1 MDYRPNWVPWN
12 PAQGRPFAAVLIFV
26 PGRRNGHSEGE
37 SPCTNYIPGSWKRF
51 PSGSR
56 GAQYPNIL
64 LNEIV
69 LLPSHQ
75 LPEEPSKSQPFGSAG
90 GWSRERLLAGY
101 PTSQP
106 RSACFHAS
114 RFTSAMDSVR
124 GMPLGQVRTQFC
136 ALAHSCMPPGPMRA
150 ARRSLLFIA
159 PVGCMLNKRTWLIMA
174 APTN

>member
-1 MDYRPNWVPWN
+1 MDYRPNWIPWN

-26 PGRRNGHSEGE
+26 PGRRNGHSEGD

-75 LPEEPSKSQPFGSAG
+75 LPEEPSKSQPFGSAS
-90 GWSRERLLAGY
+90 GWSRTGAGGLPGKPAEKRLF
-101 PTSQP
+101 P
-106 RSACFHAS
+106 RVAVYF
-114 RFTSAMDSVR
+114 RD
-124 GMPLGQVRTQFC
+124 GLGQGNALGTSMNAVLRVGALLDATRT
-136 ALAHSCMPPGPMRA
+136 HE
-150 ARRSLLFIA
+150 RR
-159 PVGCMLNKRTWLIMA
+159 
-174 APTN
+174 